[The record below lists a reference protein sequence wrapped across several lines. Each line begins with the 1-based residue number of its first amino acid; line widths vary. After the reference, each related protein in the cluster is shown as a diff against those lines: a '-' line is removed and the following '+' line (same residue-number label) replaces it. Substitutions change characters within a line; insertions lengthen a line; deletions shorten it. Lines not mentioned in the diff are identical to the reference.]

1 MTAPDIT
8 LAKPEPRRGPIRSAL
23 RSIRLAI
30 KRVLPKTLYGRALM
44 IIVMPLILLQVV
56 SAWIFYDRHW
66 DTVTWRLSNS
76 LAGDVANVIEQLRR
90 NPEAQD
96 EIFEAVRWN
105 MELDFSLQ
113 PGEILPN
120 QPHGLS
126 GSLDLL
132 LAKALE
138 ERVRRPFVIDS
149 SSFRQQLILKIQLR
163 DAVLS
168 VVVPGS
174 RLFSST
180 TYIFILWMVGT
191 SLVLFAVASIFMRNQ
206 VRPIRRLARAVESF
220 GKGREVEENF
230 KPEGAME
237 VRQAAG
243 AFNLMSERIR
253 RQIRQ
258 RTDMLSG
265 VSHDLRTPLTRMKL
279 QLAILGDSKETEELT
294 ANVAEMEKMIQDYL
308 TFARGEGG
316 EKSVEH
322 DVGDLVQDLATQ
334 WQAGGIALDC
344 HVEGRIVTWLKP
356 NAFRRCVDNLIAN
369 ASRYGSQVW
378 VQAGRRGDMI
388 EVLVDDNGPGIPP
401 EERED
406 AFRPFYRLD
415 RSRNAATGG
424 TGLGLSISR
433 DVARTHG
440 GDILL
445 EESPH
450 GGLRARIQLP
460 L

>member
-1 MTAPDIT
+1 MSNPRTR
-8 LAKPEPRRGPIRSAL
+8 EPIGSAARSV
-23 RSIRLAI
+23 RLAI
-30 KRVLPKTLYGRALM
+30 KSVLPKRLFGRALM
-44 IIVMPLILLQVV
+44 IIVIPLILLQVV

-66 DTVTWRLSNS
+66 DTVTWRLSVS
-76 LAGDVANVIEQLRR
+76 VTGDIANAIEQLRR
-90 NPEAQD
+90 DPENRD
-96 EIFEAVRWN
+96 EIFRAVRRHQ
-105 MELDFSLQ
+105 ELELALY

-120 QPHGLS
+120 QQYELTGL
-126 GSLDLL
+126 LDTL
-132 LAKALE
+132 LAAAME

-149 SSFRQQLILKIQLR
+149 ESRDEQVIIHVQLK
-163 DAVLS
+163 DAVLTI
-168 VVVPGS
+168 VVPRS

-220 GKGREVEENF
+220 GKGREPEEDF
-230 KPEGAME
+230 KPEGALE
-237 VRQAAG
+237 IRQAAA

-253 RQIRQ
+253 RQVRQ

-279 QLAILGDSKETEELT
+279 QIAMLGETPETQELS
-294 ANVAEMEKMIQDYL
+294 ANVSEMEKMIQDYL

-316 EKSVEH
+316 EKSIES
-322 DVGDLVQDLATQ
+322 DLGQIVADLGAK
-334 WQAGGIALDC
+334 WRAGGIALDC
-344 HVEGRIVTWLKP
+344 HVEGKIIAWLKP
-356 NAFRRCVDNLIAN
+356 NALKRCIDNLIAN
-369 ASRYGSQVW
+369 ASRYGTQVW
-378 VQAGRRGDMI
+378 IHAGRRGQAI
-388 EVLVDDNGPGIPP
+388 EVLVDDNGPGIP
-401 EERED
+401 EDERED

-415 RSRNAATGG
+415 RSRNPATGG

-440 GDILL
+440 GDIFL
-445 EESPH
+445 EDSPH
-450 GGLRARIQLP
+450 GGLRARVRLP